1 MSQANGQVLAT
12 GLRYKELLGVD
23 AEACSCCKMG
33 LKQKPVWLKFVV
45 KVLDIVSGCFLHYFI

>member
-45 KVLDIVSGCFLHYFI
+45 KVLDIVSG